1 MNSLNEN
8 HTIGQ
13 KALLRGIEKLKIS
26 EQEKA
31 EIVKLAEIVFNTINK
46 K

>member
-1 MNSLNEN
+1 MPEKEHN
-8 HTIGQ
+8 IGQ
-13 KALLRGIEKLKIS
+13 KALLRSIEKLKIS

-31 EIVKLAEIVFNTINK
+31 EIVKLAEIVFDTINK